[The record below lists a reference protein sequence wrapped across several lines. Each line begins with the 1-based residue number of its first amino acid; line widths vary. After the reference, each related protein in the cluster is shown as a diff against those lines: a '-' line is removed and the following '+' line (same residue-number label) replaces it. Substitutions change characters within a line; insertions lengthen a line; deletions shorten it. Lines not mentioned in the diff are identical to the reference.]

1 MANNTWLRLYTEI
14 TRDRKLR
21 RIKPTFRWIWIAILC
36 MAKESPIPGKL
47 LLSEN
52 IPVTAEDIADEAAVT
67 IKEVSQALQIFEEE
81 LMLHKENGIM
91 VVTNWDK
98 RQYESDSSKERVKK
112 CRENKKDETVTS
124 PLQDRYIAVT
134 RPLHR
139 RYSNVTVTPPD
150 TDTESDTDTDINNS
164 ITSSKEDAPAKSPK
178 KASQPYMN
186 HPAVMIYRGVMQLT
200 PKPVLRELIAQK
212 IGDEPEALDRW
223 REVCIEWLAR
233 AYNPKNIDGLLDFY
247 QNGGKKMPKMSK
259 TAAAYMA
266 LAEKFEREEKKGE

>member
-21 RIKPTFRWIWIAILC
+21 RIKPAFRWIWIAILC
-36 MAKESPIPGKL
+36 MAKESPIPGRL

-67 IKEVSQALQIFEEE
+67 IKEVNQALQIFEEE

-112 CRENKKDETVTS
+112 CRENKRDETVTS
-124 PLQDRYIAVT
+124 PLQDRYTDVT
-134 RPLHR
+134 SPLQD
-139 RYSNVTVTPPD
+139 RYSNVTVTAPD
-150 TDTESDTDTDINNS
+150 TDTESDTDTDKNNP
-164 ITSSKEDAPAKSPK
+164 ITSSKEDAPARSPK
-178 KASQPYMN
+178 KSSQPYMN

-223 REVCIEWLAR
+223 REACVEWLAR

-259 TAAAYMA
+259 TAEAYMA
-266 LAEKFEREEKKGE
+266 LAEKFEREEKGD